1 MAHFGSCYNENWF
14 FLDNGDD
21 SNDQLMQELMQDP
34 AFDINME
41 ENLTKFLQNFSRDDN
56 FNEFTQHLTQLEK
69 IILQGIQVSV
79 A

>member
-1 MAHFGSCYNENWF
+1 
-14 FLDNGDD
+14 
-21 SNDQLMQELMQDP
+21 MQELMQDP

-56 FNEFTQHLTQLEK
+56 FSEFTQHLTQLEK